1 LSSLPDNH
9 DDLEVVLKQGSEGEC
24 EISKDNKITMVT
36 SPQHKNGRKIPT
48 IVNGRVF
55 NIDINENDGNEGLTR
70 LTNNQIRTH
79 RQRSTK
85 FTHNVEILGDSHLIG
100 SAAAINQNLD
110 TNFKVCSLIQPGACT
125 KQIVDS
131 QEVILE
137 SLGKSDVIVIN
148 GGTNDIDEYNGRVNG
163 ILNLMVHFV
172 QKYNNTNIV
181 LVNIPLW
188 KLDKRNL
195 CIQDYNNKLKNI
207 SKIFKHVSLV
217 EISSNWRL
225 FTRQGLHL
233 NRFGKEWLA
242 KQIALQIELLVKLSS
257 KVRPVINLK
266 WKEELTNLNN
276 DNILLITETNNVED
290 LVPATQSLSNLGN
303 GENNGLESWTNT
315 MNERTNE
322 EVTTHLNNGNS
333 MMTTVKNVVFG
344 PSPSVRSPKNQC
356 NGNNNEETRRIS
368 TKNKKVPSTMSN
380 DFLW

>member
-1 LSSLPDNH
+1 MSSLPDNH

-131 QEVILE
+131 QEVVLE
-137 SLGKSDVIVIN
+137 SLGKSDVIVTK

-181 LVNIPLW
+181 LVNIPHRHDLW
-188 KLDKRNL
+188 KFDKKNL
-195 CIQDYNNKLKNI
+195 CIQNYNNKLKNI
-207 SKIFKHVSLV
+207 SKIFQHVSLV

-225 FTRQGLHL
+225 FTRHGLHL

-257 KVRPVINLK
+257 KVRPIINLK
-266 WKEELTNLNN
+266 WKG
-276 DNILLITETNNVED
+276 
-290 LVPATQSLSNLGN
+290 Q
-303 GENNGLESWTNT
+303 
-315 MNERTNE
+315 
-322 EVTTHLNNGNS
+322 
-333 MMTTVKNVVFG
+333 
-344 PSPSVRSPKNQC
+344 
-356 NGNNNEETRRIS
+356 RI
-368 TKNKKVPSTMSN
+368 
-380 DFLW
+380 